1 MAAVQ
6 MNTSNATVY
15 ASQPNGAGPLRP
27 TQTTNPFQ
35 IAIAYRSGLSDSA
48 KLLGFSPGVVCN
60 PMLIAGTCTCT
71 AACDFCCWDKK
82 LKSRAYVM
90 VQENRLETNYPHTEC
105 CGLAVADYVTVRYLD
120 TFDSQTRATCCT
132 PYHFCFC
139 VELCGGVVATAPCD
153 ACNTC
158 MFPCFRTYYPGIA
171 DPNAFTSALIAVQAS
186 FKNSAGPRAT
196 PGSAMPGPNA
206 QNMG

>member
-1 MAAVQ
+1 MRTRV
-6 MNTSNATVY
+6 SPLS
-15 ASQPNGAGPLRP
+15 ASASRV
-27 TQTTNPFQ
+27 
-35 IAIAYRSGLSDSA
+35 
-48 KLLGFSPGVVCN
+48 GFSLLSPQ
-60 PMLIAGTCTCT
+60 
-71 AACDFCCWDKK
+71 
-82 LKSRAYVM
+82 VM

-158 MFPCFRTYYPGIA
+158 MFPCFRTYYPVRTQTRHTRHRHA
-171 DPNAFTSALIAVQAS
+171 DVQCTCARRCVS
-186 FKNSAGPRAT
+186 SVG
-196 PGSAMPGPNA
+196 
-206 QNMG
+206 